1 MPDFSPAKQN
11 RALDVTRWPRGGA
24 LPYEMLAVD
33 MNAERPIADP
43 FERLFVAEYPRVRAV
58 ARRVL
63 GDANLAEDVAQD
75 VFAAFHRSQ
84 RADAPY
90 AAAWLHA
97 AAVHTAL
104 NVLRGNRRR
113 LGREEREARATESLR
128 TGDERHSDPQ
138 AHLES
143 EERRRE
149 VRDALRRLPIKKAS
163 VLALR
168 YGGLTYAEVA
178 AALNVGINQVG
189 TLLARAEAAFKKE
202 IDRVAPR

>member
-1 MPDFSPAKQN
+1 
-11 RALDVTRWPRGGA
+11 
-24 LPYEMLAVD
+24 

-63 GDANLAEDVAQD
+63 GDAHLAEDVAQD

-113 LGREEREARATESLR
+113 LGREEREARAAESLHK
-128 TGDERHSDPQ
+128 GDEHSDPQ

-189 TLLARAEAAFKKE
+189 TLLTRAEAAFKKE